1 MAFTTS
7 HTTTILNTV
16 SRIYHEPNPL
26 LSKVSPSYKAASH
39 HLKSAEHPTRIMPML
54 NVVGGLGNFYRG
66 FFPTIYGMIP
76 YAGVSFYT
84 YEVFSQLL
92 RTRFAHWAVAG
103 ADDPRRHK
111 GGKPGKEPLKVW
123 AQLAAGAVA
132 GAVSQTA
139 SYPLEV
145 IRRNMQVAGSPELV
159 SAEQKSGKGMF
170 KHKSTLETAKDLYR
184 RRGWR
189 AFFVGL
195 SVGYIKV
202 MPMVAFSFFTYERMK
217 DLLRIE

>member
-1 MAFTTS
+1 MAFTTA
-7 HTTTILNTV
+7 HATTITNTI

-26 LSKVSPSYKAASH
+26 ISKLSHSYDVSSH
-39 HLKSAEHPTRIMPML
+39 HLKAEAPSRLLPVTNMVAGI
-54 NVVGGLGNFYRG
+54 GNFYRG

-84 YEVFSQLL
+84 YEVFSQVL
-92 RTRFAHWAVAG
+92 RTRFAPWAVAG
-103 ADDPRRHK
+103 ADDPRRHN
-111 GGKPGKEPLKVW
+111 GKPGKEPLKVW
-123 AQLAAGAVA
+123 AQLTAGAVA

-145 IRRNMQVAGSPELV
+145 IRRNMQVAGSPELM
-159 SAEQKSGKGMF
+159 SAEKAGVMF
-170 KHKSTLETAKDLYR
+170 KHKSTIETARDLYM

-217 DLLRIE
+217 DVLRIE